1 MGLWHATAEIG
12 VALVIAV
19 TRLIAYAINDRDRWR
34 RLLFLI
40 FLALAVAAVWWV
52 LVDGGVHV
60 FLRDF
65 GWT

>member
-52 LVDGGVHV
+52 LADGGVHV